1 MILQERQQPLNN
13 MSTIVNVPFDLL
25 QPIFIHL
32 PDRRHLSA
40 AALVSR
46 AFNRAVTPLL
56 YRRLDSR
63 VKRNILHHPSATL
76 LKRPELAQYVWH
88 VTETGAVQNLRQVI
102 PQITEDIVAALRL
115 CTNLTSATWVDDT
128 STPEANFL
136 PILDVLMMLPL
147 RELTIRTQYDPG
159 ERVWARLN
167 TIQGIRRLSV
177 WSLEWGPPR
186 VLQGWAD
193 LLSSSLTHLELG
205 RCAGVPATILVSVF
219 MKLPLLQELCLKG
232 APSAAIPAI
241 IACLPNLIALDTEYL
256 GFGNYRA
263 PLTPLPRLQRLTV
276 QTGSVDID
284 GPQKL
289 WTWMRILLPHQQTLK
304 SFTLNAFAVHGQIT
318 IPRPFIVN
326 LTDRH
331 GKSLQDFAVGVAQLT
346 LETVS
351 YMCST
356 CPQLTTLECS
366 VASPDVDSI
375 AKAIEAGHNLRT
387 LTLHVSWIPDG
398 SVDLPPRFE
407 KHLGPRAMY
416 ADFSHLSSEGKVTR
430 FTEEQARALM
440 LQTRLRSIGI
450 GDQSYTGRWVH
461 RERSAE
467 VTQDIEEED
476 NVVLEVVGDPFV

>member
-1 MILQERQQPLNN
+1 MSFTIPLQLFSNDQ
-13 MSTIVNVPFDLL
+13 
-25 QPIFIHL
+25 
-32 PDRRHLSA
+32 
-40 AALVSR
+40 
-46 AFNRAVTPLL
+46 
-56 YRRLDSR
+56 
-63 VKRNILHHPSATL
+63 
-76 LKRPELAQYVWH
+76 ELAQYVWH

-128 STPEANFL
+128 LTPEPNFL
-136 PILDVLMMLPL
+136 PILDVLMTLPL

-159 ERVWARLN
+159 ERVWAKLN
-167 TIQGIRRLSV
+167 TIQGIHRLSV

-205 RCAGVPATILVSVF
+205 RCAGVPATILISVF

-256 GFGNYRA
+256 GSGNYRT
-263 PLTPLPRLQRLTV
+263 PPTPLPRLQRLTV

-326 LTDRH
+326 LTGRH
-331 GKSLQDFAVGVAQLT
+331 GKSLQYFAVGVAQLT

-356 CPQLTTLECS
+356 CPQLASLECS

-387 LTLHVSWIPDG
+387 LMLHVSWIPDG
-398 SVDLPPRFE
+398 SVDLPPQFE
-407 KHLGPRAMY
+407 KYLGPQAMY
-416 ADFSHLSSEGKVTR
+416 AELSHLASEGRAIR
-430 FTEEQARALM
+430 FTEEHARALM

-450 GDQSYTGRWVH
+450 GDQSYTGRWAR
-461 RERSAE
+461 RECSAK
-467 VTQDIEEED
+467 VTQDVGQEE
-476 NVVLEVVGDPFV
+476 NVVFLVVGDSFA

>member
-1 MILQERQQPLNN
+1 
-13 MSTIVNVPFDLL
+13 MSTIVNLPFDLL
-25 QPIFIHL
+25 QPILIHL
-32 PDRRHLSA
+32 HDRRHLSTV
-40 AALVSR
+40 ALVSH
-46 AFNRAVTPLL
+46 AFNHAVTPLL
-56 YRRLDSR
+56 YRRLDSQ
-63 VKRNILHHPSATL
+63 VKRNILYHPSATL

-88 VTETGAVQNLRQVI
+88 VTETGTVQRFRQVI
-102 PQITEDIVAALRL
+102 PHITEDIVAALRL
-115 CTNLTSATWVDDT
+115 CTNITSATWVDDT
-128 STPEANFL
+128 LTPEANFL
-136 PILDVLMMLPL
+136 PILDVLMTLPL

-159 ERVWARLN
+159 ERVWSRLN

-205 RCAGVPATILVSVF
+205 RCAGVPATILISVF
-219 MKLPLLQELCLKG
+219 MRLPFLQELCLKG

-256 GFGNYRA
+256 DSGNYRT

-326 LTDRH
+326 LTGRH

-351 YMCST
+351 YMCLT
-356 CPQLTTLECS
+356 CPQLVTLECS

-387 LTLHVSWIPDG
+387 LSLHVSWIPHG
-398 SVDLPPRFE
+398 SVDLLPRFE
-407 KHLGPRAMY
+407 
-416 ADFSHLSSEGKVTR
+416 SEGKASR
-430 FTEEQARALM
+430 FTEEHARALM
-440 LQTRLRSIGI
+440 LQTHLRSIGI

-461 RERSAE
+461 RGCFAK
-467 VTQDIEEED
+467 VTQDLGKEED
-476 NVVLEVVGDPFV
+476 VVLEVVGDSFV

>member
-1 MILQERQQPLNN
+1 M
-13 MSTIVNVPFDLL
+13 T
-25 QPIFIHL
+25 
-32 PDRRHLSA
+32 
-40 AALVSR
+40 
-46 AFNRAVTPLL
+46 
-56 YRRLDSR
+56 
-63 VKRNILHHPSATL
+63 
-76 LKRPELAQYVWH
+76 
-88 VTETGAVQNLRQVI
+88 
-102 PQITEDIVAALRL
+102 
-115 CTNLTSATWVDDT
+115 
-128 STPEANFL
+128 
-136 PILDVLMMLPL
+136 LPL

-205 RCAGVPATILVSVF
+205 RCAGVPATILTSVF

-256 GFGNYRA
+256 GSGNYRP

-326 LTDRH
+326 LTGRH

-356 CPQLTTLECS
+356 CPQLATLECS
-366 VASPDVDSI
+366 VASPDVVCDS
-375 AKAIEAGHNLRT
+375 
-387 LTLHVSWIPDG
+387 
-398 SVDLPPRFE
+398 
-407 KHLGPRAMY
+407 
-416 ADFSHLSSEGKVTR
+416 
-430 FTEEQARALM
+430 
-440 LQTRLRSIGI
+440 RS
-450 GDQSYTGRWVH
+450 Y
-461 RERSAE
+461 REDKSP
-467 VTQDIEEED
+467 V
-476 NVVLEVVGDPFV
+476 NW

>member
-1 MILQERQQPLNN
+1 
-13 MSTIVNVPFDLL
+13 MSTTVNIPFDLL
-25 QPIFIHL
+25 QPVLIHL

-128 STPEANFL
+128 TTPEANFL
-136 PILDVLMMLPL
+136 PILDVLMTLPL
-147 RELTIRTQYDPG
+147 QELTIRTQYDPG

-256 GFGNYRA
+256 GSGNYR
-263 PLTPLPRLQRLTV
+263 
-276 QTGSVDID
+276 SVDID

-356 CPQLTTLECS
+356 CPQLMTLECS

-416 ADFSHLSSEGKVTR
+416 ADFSHLSSEGIATR
-430 FTEEQARALM
+430 FTEGHARALM

-461 RERSAE
+461 QECSAE
-467 VTQDIEEED
+467 VTQDVGKEE

>member
-1 MILQERQQPLNN
+1 
-13 MSTIVNVPFDLL
+13 MSTIVNIPFDLL
-25 QPIFIHL
+25 QPILIHL

-40 AALVSR
+40 ATLVSR
-46 AFNRAVTPLL
+46 AFNCAATPLL

-128 STPEANFL
+128 ATPEANFL
-136 PILDVLMMLPL
+136 PILDVLMTLPL

-186 VLQGWAD
+186 VLQGWAH

-256 GFGNYRA
+256 GSGNYRT
-263 PLTPLPRLQRLTV
+263 PLTPLP
-276 QTGSVDID
+276 
-284 GPQKL
+284 P
-289 WTWMRILLPHQQTLK
+289 ILLPHQQTLK

-331 GKSLQDFAVGVAQLT
+331 GKSLQDFAVGLAQLT

-356 CPQLTTLECS
+356 CPQLSTLECS

-375 AKAIEAGHNLRT
+375 AKAIEAGHNLQT

-407 KHLGPRAMY
+407 KHSGPRAMY
-416 ADFSHLSSEGKVTR
+416 ADFSHLSSEGKATR
-430 FTEEQARALM
+430 FTEEHARALM
-440 LQTRLRSIGI
+440 FQTRLRSIGI

-461 RERSAE
+461 RECSAE
-467 VTQDIEEED
+467 VGKEE

>member
-1 MILQERQQPLNN
+1 
-13 MSTIVNVPFDLL
+13 MSTITNLPFDLL
-25 QPIFIHL
+25 QPILIHL
-32 PDRRHLSA
+32 HDRRHLST

-46 AFNRAVTPLL
+46 AFNHAVTPLL
-56 YRRLDSR
+56 YRRLDSQ
-63 VKRNILHHPSATL
+63 VKRNTLHHPSATL

-88 VTETGAVQNLRQVI
+88 VTETGAVQRFRQVI
-102 PQITEDIVAALRL
+102 PHITEDIVAALRL
-115 CTNLTSATWVDDT
+115 CTNITSATWVDDT
-128 STPEANFL
+128 LTPEANFL
-136 PILDVLMMLPL
+136 PILDVLMTLPL

-159 ERVWARLN
+159 ERVWSRLN

-193 LLSSSLTHLELG
+193 LLSSSLTYLELG
-205 RCAGVPATILVSVF
+205 RCAGVPATILISVF

-256 GFGNYRA
+256 DSGNYRT
-263 PLTPLPRLQRLTV
+263 PLTPLPRLQRLTI

-326 LTDRH
+326 LTGRH

-387 LTLHVSWIPDG
+387 LSLHVSWIPHG
-398 SVDLPPRFE
+398 SVDLLPQFQKYSEPRT
-407 KHLGPRAMY
+407 MY
-416 ADFSHLSSEGKVTR
+416 ADSSHLISEGKASR
-430 FTEEQARALM
+430 FNEEQARALM

-450 GDQSYTGRWVH
+450 GDQSYTGRWVR
-461 RERSAE
+461 RECSAK
-467 VTQDIEEED
+467 VIQDVGKED
-476 NVVLEVVGDPFV
+476 VVLEVVGDPFV